1 MEISKRKLCLTAFWK
16 EKTACQVRVV
26 WYWYVMT
33 ILLDYCAGYPNAT
46 SQQWKQIRKLTS
58 AQQDK
63 LFQDGFARVCF
74 MIDPCSD
81 EEAFTKRRKENN

>member
-1 MEISKRKLCLTAFWK
+1 MPYRLLEGKDFQPG
-16 EKTACQVRVV
+16 ACRVTLAKAR
-26 WYWYVMT
+26 YVMT
-33 ILLDYCAGYPNAT
+33 IFLDYCAGYPNAT